1 MTLLNYVKSILLMNT
16 KLYLIIFS
24 TFLFLHVHASVSPD
38 PFKINLHKFGPYI
51 GLQRGAYTSLEL
63 GAEYQLKTLAW
74 IKPTTQAAH
83 FGFNYNLYHNVLG
96 YDLGYWMKRGRFNLS
111 YGANLIY
118 RTDYTRSALGFTP
131 LIGFK
136 LSQLH
141 FQTGYNF
148 LMTYVPPNAV
158 NGFFVSLRFVF
169 IQNRNLDINK

>member
-1 MTLLNYVKSILLMNT
+1 MNI
-16 KLYLIIFS
+16 KYSLIIVFCFFFVSVFAFS
-24 TFLFLHVHASVSPD
+24 TPD
-38 PFKINLHKFGPYI
+38 PLKINLHKFGPYI
-51 GLQRGAYTSLEL
+51 GLQRGAYTGLEF

-74 IKPTTQAAH
+74 VKPTTQAAH

-118 RTDYTRSALGFTP
+118 RTDYSRSALGFTP
-131 LIGFK
+131 VIGFK

-148 LMTYVPPNAV
+148 LMTSVPPKAV

-169 IQNRNLDINK
+169 IQNSNLDINK